1 MANDLIKPGFAVIT
15 RIGHKTGLI
24 ESVRRHPVTRAI
36 CAVVIRPEGVED
48 PLDYIVTSS
57 RNLRPLEA

>member
-24 ESVRRHPVTRAI
+24 DSIRRHPISRAI
-36 CAVVIRPEGVED
+36 VAVVIRPEGVTD
-48 PLDYIVTSS
+48 PDEYFVTSP